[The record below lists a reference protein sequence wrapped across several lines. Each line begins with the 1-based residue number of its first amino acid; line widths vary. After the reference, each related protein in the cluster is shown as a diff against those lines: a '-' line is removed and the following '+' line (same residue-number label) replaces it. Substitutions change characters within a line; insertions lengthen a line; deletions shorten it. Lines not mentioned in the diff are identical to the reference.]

1 MGDIAPWNKGLNF
14 NINTES
20 LYYTNFPIILI
31 NFDKQLLLSL
41 YPTSEL
47 EGFAFGTIFELK

>member
-31 NFDKQLLLSL
+31 NFPKQLLLSL
-41 YPTSEL
+41 YPTSQL
-47 EGFAFGTIFELK
+47 G